1 MAGSLRE
8 RQKEQTRMEM
18 VRAAYDLFVRDGYDE
33 VSMEAISEA
42 AGVSRA
48 TLFNY
53 FARKELIL
61 PEIARLRVERLKEFA
76 GQMQAGARPPTRDEI
91 LAFILR
97 IAREHEEIARGHR
110 RLMMLAWFQP
120 ASYGYLLERRAEAV
134 EVLSGLIER
143 MPRRKKLFASRIVA
157 ETIFAVLMATM
168 LEWMV
173 NEKLPVNWLSLTLE
187 QRLDVAFA
195 GAV

>member
-1 MAGSLRE
+1 
-8 RQKEQTRMEM
+8 M

-33 VSMEAISEA
+33 VSMDAISEA

-76 GQMQAGARPPTRDEI
+76 GQMEASARPVTRGEI

-110 RLMMLAWFQP
+110 KLMMLAWFQP
-120 ASYGYLLERRAEAV
+120 ASYAYLLERRAEAV

-143 MPRRKKLFASRIVA
+143 MPRRKKLFASRVVA

-173 NEKLPVNWLSLTLE
+173 NEKLPVNWLSQSLE
-187 QRLDVAFA
+187 QRLGVAFA
-195 GAV
+195 GVV